1 VNWVEGFPS
10 FTRFAEVG
18 DAALYAPLPEGW
30 HVGVTDVVQSTAAIG
45 VGRYKAVNIAGAAAI
60 SALMN
65 ALGTRDFPFAFAGD
79 GCAFALPGEA
89 ADVAAETLAKTAA
102 WVRDDL
108 GLTLRT
114 ALVAVADIRA
124 AGHDVRVAMF
134 RPSEHVGYAMFDGG
148 GVIFAERTMKSG
160 ALGIEPAAF
169 GERPDLTGLSCRWLP
184 IAARNGAMLSLIV
197 RPGPASDRRGFG
209 ASIAE
214 LLELLD
220 EAARSHPVP
229 PRGPDLALVSPGLR
243 LEALRR
249 LACDCGLVVT
259 RTDGSGSVLDVGRRT
274 RSIPPAIRRAL
285 WLRDRGCRFPGCGH
299 TRFLHGHHVRHWM
312 AGGETR
318 LDNLVLLCSRHHR
331 ALHEGGCSI
340 ERASADGG
348 LVFRIADGKSLL
360 PVPPAQI
367 VEDTQADL
375 RAWAAEHEIEIGPD
389 TNLPWW
395 DGAAPDYD
403 WIISSLVS
411 EEPAPTLVPASNRG
425 PDYRVVGAPLTS
437 RP

>member
-89 ADVAAETLAKTAA
+89 ADVAAEALAKTAA

-229 PRGPDLALVSPGLR
+229 PRGPDLALVGPGLR
-243 LEALRR
+243 LEALASRGRR
-249 LACDCGLVVT
+249 SLWWRGIGVFAHTLMGWFLFTTGLRVGGFDPPVYRAMNAKNADYRKFSDGLALTIDCDPALEAALGAVLAERAAAGQLVYGLHRQSAALMTCIVPSYADHSHFHFIDGAEGGYAAAARALADAVRDAGPT
-259 RTDGSGSVLDVGRRT
+259 PRSSGDGSGM
-274 RSIPPAIRRAL
+274 
-285 WLRDRGCRFPGCGH
+285 RGD
-299 TRFLHGHHVRHWM
+299 
-312 AGGETR
+312 AGG
-318 LDNLVLLCSRHHR
+318 
-331 ALHEGGCSI
+331 A
-340 ERASADGG
+340 ADGT
-348 LVFRIADGKSLL
+348 ADRRSPLL
-360 PVPPAQI
+360 
-367 VEDTQADL
+367 
-375 RAWAAEHEIEIGPD
+375 
-389 TNLPWW
+389 
-395 DGAAPDYD
+395 
-403 WIISSLVS
+403 
-411 EEPAPTLVPASNRG
+411 
-425 PDYRVVGAPLTS
+425 
-437 RP
+437 